1 MKHLDEGT
9 LQALADGEL
18 PAGERRAAEAHLA
31 GCGACAG
38 ELAGL
43 RADHSTLAAALARV
57 DVAPPTAAAQMSLR
71 RRRAAAASA
80 WGGEARRALLR
91 AAVLVVALGG
101 VAFAAV
107 PGSPL
112 RGWIDDVVAPPAA
125 LPTVKPAAP
134 APAPAPAAPPPASGV
149 SMLPDEGVVRVVLN
163 GAASG
168 LRVRA
173 RLADGD
179 LAEVSA
185 TGAAAGA
192 RFRGSSG
199 RIEVL
204 DAGPGEVLITLP
216 RGASAAVVEVDGNVY
231 VAKEG
236 SRLRVT
242 RPGTRAVTVQEAEFR
257 VED

>member
-112 RGWIDDVVAPPAA
+112 RGWIGDVVAPPAA
-125 LPTVKPAAP
+125 LPTVAPEAP
-134 APAPAPAAPPPASGV
+134 APAPPAPPPPASGV
-149 SMLPDEGVVRVVLN
+149 SIMPDDGAVRVVLN
-163 GAASG
+163 GAARG

-173 RLADGD
+173 RVADGE
-179 LAEVSA
+179 LVEVSA

-192 RFRGSSG
+192 RFRTSPG

-204 DAGPGEVLITLP
+204 DAGAGEVLIALP
-216 RGASAAVVEVDGNVY
+216 RGARAAVVEVDGHVY
-231 VAKEG
+231 VAKDG
-236 SRLRVT
+236 ARLRVT
-242 RPGTRAVTVQEAEFR
+242 RPGAPSATAGEAEFR
-257 VED
+257 VER